1 MSTLQGRRF
10 RVISASEGS
19 VVSASTILTIEEDG
33 PFVCGRYSGGTVVHG
48 YLIGVRRGAELH
60 FRYVQGDLSGS
71 IDAGVS
77 RAIVEE
83 TAEGRLRIIEHYEW
97 ATREGRGTNIFEEIA
112 GNADA

>member
-19 VVSASTILTIEEDG
+19 VVSASTVLALEENG
-33 PFVCGRYSGGTVVHG
+33 PFVCGHYSGGTVVKG
-48 YLIGVRRGAELH
+48 YLIGIRRDAELH

-71 IDAGVS
+71 IDAGAS